1 MTRLIGLAGWSG
13 AGKTTLIIKLIPAL
27 KARGYSVS
35 TVKHAHHKFDIDK
48 PGKDSY
54 QHREAGAE
62 EVLIASSKRWAL
74 MHEGADGEDP
84 RLGDLLPHLGS
95 VDLILVEGF
104 KHEAHAKI
112 EVHRAANEKPL
123 LYPDDPTIRA
133 IATDAADLNP
143 DTNPPLPHAH
153 LDDTQAI
160 ADFVLHFAT
169 PLTET
174 LPLLQKRGSP
184 SWRN

>member
-1 MTRLIGLAGWSG
+1 MTRIIGLAGWSG
-13 AGKTTLIIKLIPAL
+13 AGKTTLIIKLLPAL
-27 KARGYSVS
+27 KARGLRVS
-35 TVKHAHHKFDIDK
+35 TVKHAHHNFDIDK

-74 MHEGADGEDP
+74 MHEGPEGEDP
-84 RLGDLLPHLGS
+84 KLGELLPHLGA

-123 LYPDDPTIRA
+123 LYPEDATIRA
-133 IATDAADLNP
+133 IATDLNLSSSA
-143 DTNPPLPHAH
+143 PLPCAH
-153 LDDTQAI
+153 LDDTEAI
-160 ADFVLHFAT
+160 VDLVLHFAM

-174 LPLLQKRGSP
+174 LPLLQKQGSL
-184 SWRN
+184 

>member
-1 MTRLIGLAGWSG
+1 VTRIIGLAGWSG

-27 KARGYSVS
+27 KARGFSVS
-35 TVKHAHHKFDIDK
+35 TLKHAHHKFDIDK

-54 QHREAGAE
+54 QHREAGAT

-74 MHEGADGEDP
+74 MHEGPDGEDP
-84 RLGDLLPHLGS
+84 KLGDLLPHLGA
-95 VDLILVEGF
+95 VDFILVEGF

-123 LYPDDPTIRA
+123 LFPEDATIRA
-133 IATDAADLNP
+133 LASDLDPAANAL
-143 DTNPPLPHAH
+143 TNSSLPCAH

-160 ADFVLHFAT
+160 VDLVLQFAT
-169 PLTET
+169 PLIET
-174 LPLLQKRGSP
+174 LPLLQKQGSP
-184 SWRN
+184 